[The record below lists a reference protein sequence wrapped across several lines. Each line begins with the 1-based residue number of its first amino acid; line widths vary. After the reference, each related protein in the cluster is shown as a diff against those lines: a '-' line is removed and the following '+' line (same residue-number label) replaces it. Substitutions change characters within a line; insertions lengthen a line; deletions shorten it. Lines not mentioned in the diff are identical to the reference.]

1 MWAHYASNHKG
12 ICLSFKADCFER
24 NLGFYF
30 DSEFLPLYKVKYTK
44 KLPGPINLITMG
56 MDESTIDFFI
66 TKYSDW
72 KYEEEW
78 RLLLFSQNAP
88 WQHTKTKKKFRKDA
102 LEGVIFGLYTPE
114 KDIKA
119 TYKIVN
125 KNYLEIGYNQAVSK
139 LNSILQL

>member
-1 MWAHYASNHKG
+1 MTN
-12 ICLSFKADCFER
+12 ER
-24 NLGFYF
+24 NLGFHF

-56 MDESTIDFFI
+56 MDESMIDFFV

-78 RLLLFSQNAP
+78 RLLLFSLNGP
-88 WQHTKTKKKFRKDA
+88 WQRTRTTKKFRKDS
-102 LEGVIFGLYTPE
+102 LEGVIFGLYTPK

-119 TYKIVN
+119 IYKIVN
-125 KNYLEIGYNQAVSK
+125 KNYLEIGQNANFYICKWIKGKYAIK
-139 LNSILQL
+139 PERIDSIEDYISSI